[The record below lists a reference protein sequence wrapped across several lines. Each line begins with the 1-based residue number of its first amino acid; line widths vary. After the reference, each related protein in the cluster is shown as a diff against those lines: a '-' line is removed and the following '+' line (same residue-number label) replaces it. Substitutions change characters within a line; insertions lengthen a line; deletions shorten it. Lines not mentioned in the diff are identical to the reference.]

1 MHTYVI
7 YTQRFTCVYTR
18 AQRILKEL
26 LHWAG
31 NQLLT
36 QPPAYFGGSKEL
48 TFVCLCAGESTKNV
62 PVNSVWNIRKTNA
75 DFHSPKEHFRH
86 LHQKYPER
94 QHEQIFFFFFLLL
107 LQSDEICYV
116 PEMKQETKKND
127 VFNCLKV
134 FCWGDLDGKSTYF
147 NSPQVN
153 LHVELFGRK
162 SNGLF
167 LSRNFGVQ

>member
-1 MHTYVI
+1 MHAYMI

-18 AQRILKEL
+18 ARRILKEL
-26 LHWAG
+26 FHWAG

-36 QPPAYFGGSKEL
+36 QPPAHFGGSKEL
-48 TFVCLCAGESTKNV
+48 TFVCSCAGACTKNV

-94 QHEQIFFFFFLLL
+94 QKKKKKDFFFPITFAIRWNML
-107 LQSDEICYV
+107 C
-116 PEMKQETKKND
+116 PWNETRDKND
-127 VFNCLKV
+127 VFNCLKA

-147 NSPQVN
+147 NSPLVN
-153 LHVELFGRK
+153 LHVELFWRK
-162 SNGLF
+162 SYALF